1 MSPDTGK
8 TPTFEQSL
16 NELEEIV
23 RALEAGD
30 VSLEESL
37 AKYEAGVSLLK
48 HCYTQLRQAEQR
60 VLLLA
65 GEDADGKPI
74 VQPFEPPATAEAP
87 ALGSRR
93 KSRRADSEY

>member
-8 TPTFEQSL
+8 TPTFEESL

-23 RALEAGD
+23 RALETGEA
-30 VSLEESL
+30 SLEESL

-48 HCYTQLRQAEQR
+48 HCYAQLRQAEQR

-74 VQPFEPPATAEAP
+74 VQPFEAPATSEAP
-87 ALGSRR
+87 ALGNRR
-93 KSRRADSEY
+93 KSRKPDSEY